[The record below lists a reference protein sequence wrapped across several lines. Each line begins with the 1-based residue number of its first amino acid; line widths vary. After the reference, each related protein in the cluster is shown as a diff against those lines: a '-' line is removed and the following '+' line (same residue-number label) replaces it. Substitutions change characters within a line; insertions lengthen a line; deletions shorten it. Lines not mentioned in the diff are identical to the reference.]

1 MTGTEMIKSALTA
14 FEITGHSALLSQG
27 VEIGVATCDQFV
39 WVSLVAYIPDNPV
52 AIQIKGLIQRKREF
66 NNPETWTEVA
76 AAVGHHFQVTLANL
90 SGNILQFRHR
100 QTMQLIGM
108 R

>member
-14 FEITGHSALLSQG
+14 FEITGYSALLSQG

-39 WVSLVAYIPDNPV
+39 WISLVAYIPDHPIT
-52 AIQIKGLIQRKREF
+52 IQIKGLIEGKREF
-66 NNPETWTEVA
+66 NNPETWSEMA

-90 SGNILQFRHR
+90 SGDILQFRHR